1 MILSSLPE
9 EKSNIS
15 MIRSFFVFVRP
26 AKKSGD
32 IYKKISIIDFYE
44 KICLAYPTLS
54 IHFCQLSRI
63 LLVTCIKWPPVT
75 IVGCLIYTQNRH
87 KIKHIFKRDNSGYF
101 FWSESKQWIP
111 VINSVRTTMP
121 LFVVYTFSMYRN
133 KNKYQRIQFFLV
145 YYEGQKEFL
154 TLYHSAV
161 SVSNWH
167 TWILLNTYS
176 IHTGI

>member
-1 MILSSLPE
+1 MSC
-9 EKSNIS
+9 IS
-15 MIRSFFVFVRP
+15 DSQHT
-26 AKKSGD
+26 
-32 IYKKISIIDFYE
+32 
-44 KICLAYPTLS
+44 LLPTLM
-54 IHFCQLSRI
+54 HFIGHLHK
-63 LLVTCIKWPPVT
+63 VTTSHDSWVFD
-75 IVGCLIYTQNRH
+75 RH